1 MNRAGSIALAMLLG
15 AALVGCTKNDLKK
28 EVAAETNKN
37 GKYAGKPDTRPWE
50 SEKTA
55 FTDTKLT
62 KGDKTAWENAIKARN
77 QAQNEYAK
85 TQ

>member
-1 MNRAGSIALAMLLG
+1 MNIRQIALAVLCASLG
-15 AALVGCTKNDLKK
+15 TGLVGCSKP
-28 EVAAETNKN
+28 EQAAETNKN

-55 FTDTKLT
+55 FTDAKLA
-62 KGDKTAWENAIKARN
+62 KGDKTAWESAIKARN
-77 QAQNEYAK
+77 QSQNEYAK

>member
-1 MNRAGSIALAMLLG
+1 MNRAVSIALAIVLG
-15 AALVGCTKNDLKK
+15 AALVGCSKQ
-28 EVAAETNKN
+28 EQAAETNKN

-55 FTDTKLT
+55 FTDAKLN
-62 KGDKTAWENAIKARN
+62 KGDKAAWETAIKARN
-77 QAQNEYAK
+77 QAQNEYTK